1 MSEIEIF
8 VGGVVG
14 VCGEAEQ
21 SLILRRVGHDGDLDG
36 VVGKEALLE
45 RVDRAGWWGR
55 REWGKGQSGHATEQ
69 MIRAEQRQREAL

>member
-45 RVDRAGWWGR
+45 RVDRAGW
-55 REWGKGQSGHATEQ
+55 
-69 MIRAEQRQREAL
+69 